1 MAILGGLPSGNSGVM
16 PAFCA
21 QLLGASMP
29 GPMEPQEKAE
39 ELRPPWMLPDL
50 SIRDLDNLPRNLL
63 PEQPMQS
70 LQSLPHTL
78 PGQGLPQSL
87 PGQGLHQSLP
97 GQSLP
102 GQGLPQS
109 LPGQGLGSQNLPG
122 QSLPGPGLPSSL
134 PGNQSPLLT
143 LQQQQLILQQLQNPG
158 NNQPGP
164 PPMGFMQDLPGQQMQ
179 FNQMRMQGVQNL
191 ANLPGDLDTSP
202 QLPLQDLED
211 KNRMN
216 RQAFMYSASIAH
228 STAGI
233 SQDLALIG
241 SLAAPTCM
249 YLYCICRA
257 SILTR
262 A

>member
-29 GPMEPQEKAE
+29 GPMEQEKPE

-50 SIRDLDNLPRNLL
+50 SIRELENLPRNLL

-70 LQSLPHTL
+70 LQSLPHSMPGQGL
-78 PGQGLPQSL
+78 PQSLPQGLPQSL

-109 LPGQGLGSQNLPG
+109 LPGQGLGSQNLAG
-122 QSLPGPGLPSSL
+122 QGLPGPGLPTSL
-134 PGNQSPLLT
+134 PGNQSPLLS
-143 LQQQQLILQQLQNPG
+143 LQQQQLILQQLQNPPS
-158 NNQPGP
+158 NQPGP
-164 PPMGFMQDLPGQQMQ
+164 PPIGFMQDLPGQQMQ

-211 KNRMN
+211 KNR
-216 RQAFMYSASIAH
+216 QAFMYSASIAR
-228 STAGI
+228 STA
-233 SQDLALIG
+233 
-241 SLAAPTCM
+241 
-249 YLYCICRA
+249 
-257 SILTR
+257 
-262 A
+262 